1 MSMLDSIKL
10 PQTILYTRRL
20 VEEVAAGMLPGQTV
34 IDAGAG
40 ECQYKPLFDHVNYLA
55 VDLCVG
61 DANWDFSRIDINAPL
76 HDIPLPDGTADV
88 VLCTEVLEHVPNPHQ
103 VVAELARLLKPGG
116 SLYLTVPFSARE
128 HQVPYDF
135 FRYTQYGV
143 RYLCEQAGLEVEYV
157 RPVRGDFYRAYC
169 VLGEQGAHI
178 KGRIWQWPILLLKLY
193 LALFIDKLESMEKD
207 CHGTSAWHC
216 RAVKKRSG

>member
-1 MSMLDSIKL
+1 MSMLDFIKL
-10 PQTILYTRRL
+10 PQTIQYTRRL
-20 VEEVAAGMLPGQTV
+20 VEEVAAGMFPGQTV

-40 ECQYKPLFDHVNYLA
+40 ECQYKPLFGHVHYLA

-61 DANWDFSRIDINAPL
+61 DENWDFSRIDINAPL
-76 HDIPLPDGTADV
+76 HDVPLPDGAADV

-103 VVAELARLLKPGG
+103 VVAELGRLLKPGG

-216 RAVKKRSG
+216 RAVKRSG